1 LRWIKDRPCDP
12 RHVPTHDVGTAIMN
26 LVEGLDRFGRA
37 VGGTLARSGIPACPS
52 LRDRLRPLARHLTA
66 PQGHSA
72 MLDPGHDHLVYLLEG
87 HAKLVAQ
94 TPGGEDRIVAFHC
107 AGDLVTVPAAAL
119 HAYALVAIRDCNML
133 VFGRTEL
140 LSAVHDDPAVLE
152 AVFSQVID
160 GLERCRENAVNLGR
174 KSASKRVASFLLT
187 MAKRTGREPGGAV
200 VVDLPMSRR
209 DVSDYLG
216 LTIETISRQISEMRK
231 KGLIATPSRTRVEL
245 LDFPALKMR
254 ASHFAGAA

>member
-1 LRWIKDRPCDP
+1 
-12 RHVPTHDVGTAIMN
+12 MN
-26 LVEGLDRFGRA
+26 LAEGLDRFGRA
-37 VGGTLARSGIPACPS
+37 VGGSLVRAGSPS
-52 LRDRLRPLARHLTA
+52 PPLLCDRLRPLARHLPA
-66 PQGHSA
+66 PQGSTA
-72 MLDPGHDHLVYLLEG
+72 KLDAGRDHLVYLLDG
-87 HAKLVAQ
+87 HAKLIAR
-94 TPGGEDRIVAFHC
+94 TPGGQDRIVAFHC
-107 AGDLVTVPAAAL
+107 AGDLVTVPADAL

-140 LSAVHDDPAVLE
+140 LAAVRDDPAVLE

-187 MAKRTGREPGGAV
+187 MAKRGGREPGGALI
-200 VVDLPMSRR
+200 VDLPMSRR

-231 KGLIATPSRTRVEL
+231 RGLIATPSRTRVEL
-245 LDFPALKMR
+245 LDCTGLKLR
-254 ASHFAGAA
+254 ANHFAGAE

>member
-1 LRWIKDRPCDP
+1 
-12 RHVPTHDVGTAIMN
+12 MN
-26 LVEGLDRFGRA
+26 LAEGIDRFGRA
-37 VGGTLARSGIPACPS
+37 VGDS
-52 LRDRLRPLARHLTA
+52 LIRAGAYAHAPLCDRLRPLARHQDV
-66 PQGHSA
+66 PQGRTA
-72 MLDPGHDHLVYLLEG
+72 ILEEGEDHLVYLVDG
-87 HAKLVAQ
+87 HAKLVAHS
-94 TPGGEDRIVAFHC
+94 PGGNDRIVAFHC
-107 AGDLVTVPAAAL
+107 AGDLVTVPSAAF
-119 HAYALVAIRDCNML
+119 HAYALTAIRDCSLL

-140 LSAVHDDPAVLE
+140 LAAVRDDPEVLE

-187 MAKRTGREPGGAV
+187 MAKRTGRQPGGQV
-200 VVDLPMSRR
+200 IVDLPMSRR

-245 LDFPALKMR
+245 LDCPALKVR
-254 ASHFAGAA
+254 ASHFATAA